1 MFAGLRCS
9 NVAYADDTTIYVIIP
24 KPSLRALYARL
35 LTEDL
40 IFIKAW
46 CRQWRM
52 QLNPGKTKSIIFS
65 RSRTANPIHP
75 DLSLGEVLIENVE
88 YFKLLGVIFDSKLT
102 FELHLR
108 QITSIVS
115 QKVGII
121 RKCWQVYRDNSL
133 ILKCFY
139 SFLLAFFEYC
149 SAVWMSAAPTH
160 LQMLDRVFNSVKFL
174 LPTDVKIEH
183 RRTVAAVCILY
194 KIFNKPEHPLYD
206 RLPGPA
212 CPIRPTRR
220 AQQMNSRACQSLLSR
235 NSVQFNRSFLPSII
249 EIWNFHPQE
258 IVDAQTMGRFKSLV
272 YRFLLTQ

>member
-9 NVAYADDTTIYVIIP
+9 NVVYADDTTIYVIIP

-52 QLNPGKTKSIIFS
+52 QLNPGKTKCIIFS

-88 YFKLLGVIFDSKLT
+88 HFKLLGVIFDSKLT

-108 QITSIVS
+108 EITSIVS
-115 QKVGII
+115 QKIGII
-121 RKCWQVYRDNSL
+121 RKCWQVYSDNSL

-139 SFLLAFFEYC
+139 SFLLPFF
-149 SAVWMSAAPTH
+149 
-160 LQMLDRVFNSVKFL
+160 
-174 LPTDVKIEH
+174 
-183 RRTVAAVCILY
+183 
-194 KIFNKPEHPLYD
+194 
-206 RLPGPA
+206 
-212 CPIRPTRR
+212 
-220 AQQMNSRACQSLLSR
+220 
-235 NSVQFNRSFLPSII
+235 
-249 EIWNFHPQE
+249 
-258 IVDAQTMGRFKSLV
+258 
-272 YRFLLTQ
+272 